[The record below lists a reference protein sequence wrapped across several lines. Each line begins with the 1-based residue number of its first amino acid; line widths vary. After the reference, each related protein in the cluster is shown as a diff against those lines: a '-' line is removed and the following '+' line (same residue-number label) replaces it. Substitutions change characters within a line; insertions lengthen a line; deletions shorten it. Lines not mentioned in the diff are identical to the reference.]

1 MLLIRTCSRTRSVDN
16 PAQCL
21 LLLLTTWS
29 LLSNSDACQDEYLS
43 AQTFSEPAD
52 LVYKL
57 WPDAARKGNVSLCAS
72 RCSVH
77 TPNLSALRIFFNGH
91 HFDYTPSQW
100 GNYTTIACSITP
112 LPPWIYFPSEN
123 SIWRSA
129 AVTHNL
135 IGRKIISN
143 VKHSDA
149 RNSLPILDVIRSSDK
164 RHSASKYCKWTLRQ
178 TTGVCYTRIYVLGAP
193 SHFRT
198 EYRHETAVVSR
209 EHRMKWVVVLGDG
222 YQWPLPWECTFRY
235 IQAKVVQL
243 SDSSWYPNLS
253 IFSFTATTHSV

>member
-1 MLLIRTCSRTRSVDN
+1 MFWDIVAIQLKIKLVFIYGQRINLLHEN
-16 PAQCL
+16 GLPL
-21 LLLLTTWS
+21 LQQHHRILFH
-29 LLSNSDACQDEYLS
+29 YHHPHS
-43 AQTFSEPAD
+43 A
-52 LVYKL
+52 
-57 WPDAARKGNVSLCAS
+57 
-72 RCSVH
+72 
-77 TPNLSALRIFFNGH
+77 
-91 HFDYTPSQW
+91 YTPSQW

-112 LPPWIYFPSEN
+112 LLPWIYFPSEN

-178 TTGVCYTRIYVLGAP
+178 MTGVCYTRIYVLGAP
-193 SHFRT
+193 SHFPT
-198 EYRHETAVVSR
+198 EYRHEAAVVSR

-222 YQWPLPWECTFRY
+222 YQWPLPWECTLCSEHT
-235 IQAKVVQL
+235 L
-243 SDSSWYPNLS
+243 SFPPPPSLNEG
-253 IFSFTATTHSV
+253 HE